1 MDLDQIREKIDHI
14 DQQLVVLLEERMTL
28 VECVVAYKKANDI
41 PIVDQIRE
49 RALLE
54 NIADNISNRAYE
66 TTLLNIFTDIL
77 SRSKEY
83 QSSYFD

>member
-14 DQQLVVLLEERMTL
+14 DQQLVVLLEERMAL
-28 VECVVAYKKANDI
+28 VECVVAYKKTNDI